1 MRERGTSTVALVR
14 DDDRARGLG
23 KALELI
29 GGLGCFVN
37 GREVLVKVNM
47 CVAAGP
53 EIGATCD
60 PEVAAAL
67 IDECYRRGASKVV
80 VADGSAVEMEEVLK
94 LNPIREVATRH
105 EAEFIDLDEGPHLR
119 VRIRDGLAVD
129 GYILSQRALEAEALI
144 NLAKLKTH
152 SGAGITLTMKNLMGC
167 ILGGGSFDG
176 GAYHWRDFSD
186 RHKIHTTGFHRALV
200 DLNTL
205 LHPALNIIDGFTAQE
220 GNSPFHG
227 ERVDMRIF
235 IAGEDRVAVD
245 ATGCRAM
252 GIEPETIGHIR
263 LAAERGLGD
272 IDPQVLGE
280 EIESIRRKFRLPTHY
295 TPHR

>member
-1 MRERGTSTVALVR
+1 LVRERRTSTVALVR
-14 DDDRARGLG
+14 DDDRAQGLG

-29 GGLGCFVN
+29 GGLGPFAS
-37 GREVLVKVNM
+37 GREVLIKVNM

-53 EIGATCD
+53 EVGATCD
-60 PEVAAAL
+60 PDVAAAL
-67 IDECYRRGASKVV
+67 IDECYRRGATKVG
-80 VADGSAVEMEEVLK
+80 VADGSAVDMEEVLR
-94 LNPIREVATRH
+94 LNPIREVAATH
-105 EAEFIDLDEGPHLR
+105 GAEFIDLDEEPHLR
-119 VRIRDGLAVD
+119 VRVRDGLAVD

-152 SGAGITLTMKNLMGC
+152 GGAGVTLTMKNLMGC

-176 GAYHWRDFSD
+176 RAYHWCDFSD
-186 RHKIHTTGFHRALV
+186 RHKVHTIGFHRALV

-205 LHPALNIIDGFTAQE
+205 LHPALNIIDGFIAQE

-227 ERVDMRIF
+227 ERVDMHLF

-252 GIEPETIGHIR
+252 GIEPQAIGHIR
-263 LAAERGLGD
+263 LAAERRLGD
-272 IDPQVLGE
+272 LNPRVLGDDV
-280 EIESIRRKFRLPTHY
+280 ESVRRKFRLPTHY
-295 TPHR
+295 APG

>member
-1 MRERGTSTVALVR
+1 MSIVALVR

-29 GGLGCFVN
+29 GGLGRFVS
-37 GREVLVKVNM
+37 GREVLIKVNM

-67 IDECYRRGASKVV
+67 IDECYRGGAGKVA
-80 VADGSAVEMEEVLK
+80 VADGSAVDMEEVLR
-94 LNPIREVATRH
+94 LNPIREIALAH
-105 EAEFIDLDEGPHLR
+105 GAEFIDLDEGPHLR
-119 VRIRDGLAVD
+119 VRIKNALAVD
-129 GYILSQRALEAEALI
+129 GYILSERALEAETLI

-152 SGAGITLTMKNLMGC
+152 SGAGVTLTMKNLMGC
-167 ILGGGSFDG
+167 VLGGGNFDG
-176 GAYHWRDFSD
+176 KTYHWRDFSD
-186 RHKIHTTGFHRALV
+186 RHKIHTTGFHGALV

-205 LHPALNIIDGFTAQE
+205 LHPALNIIDGFIAQE

-245 ATGCRAM
+245 AIGCRAM

-263 LAAERGLGD
+263 LAADKGLGD
-272 IDPQVLGE
+272 IAPQVLGE
-280 EIESIRRKFRLPTHY
+280 EIESVRRKFRLPTH
-295 TPHR
+295 